1 MSTEEARFKADVED
15 TFNMQVVDINRTT
28 KGMKSGG
35 IVRYGSL
42 VVVGN
47 NNVRPG
53 PMQACGCGF
62 FACVCGV

>member
-1 MSTEEARFKADVED
+1 MGASQLAMSEAEAQFREDMAD

-47 NNVRPG
+47 GNVSSLLSLPL
-53 PMQACGCGF
+53 
-62 FACVCGV
+62 